1 MLEGE
6 HVPDDD
12 RLPALRALSMTPL
25 RQRMI
30 EEMHLRNYS
39 KHSIAAYVSAVY
51 RLANHYGRR
60 PDRLSR
66 EEIRAFLVDLVE
78 EKRVSWPYY
87 KQVLAAL
94 RYFYRHVVCRGE
106 VVDDIRGP
114 RPAKTL
120 PVVLSPAEV
129 ARFFRAIP
137 SLKQRTILM
146 LAYGAGLRVGEVV
159 ELRLSDIDRERRV
172 IRIRQGKNKKDRYT
186 LLSPALIEMLDRY
199 LWAAQPEDLLFTTRR
214 PDRPITRST
223 VQRFCQAARQAAGL
237 DKRISPH
244 TLRHS
249 FATHLLEAGTDLR
262 VIQVLLGHASPKT
275 TAIYTHVS
283 TALIGK
289 TRSPLDMLPSAEPD
303 VESGAD

>member
-1 MLEGE
+1 MK
-6 HVPDDD
+6 
-12 RLPALRALSMTPL
+12 
-25 RQRMI
+25 Q
-30 EEMHLRNYS
+30 
-39 KHSIAAYVSAVY
+39 
-51 RLANHYGRR
+51 
-60 PDRLSR
+60 
-66 EEIRAFLVDLVE
+66 
-78 EKRVSWPYY
+78 VSWPYY

-94 RYFYRHVVCRGE
+94 RFFYRHVIRRGE

-146 LAYGAGLRVGEVV
+146 MAYGAGLRVGEVV
-159 ELRLSDIDRERRV
+159 QLRLSDIDRERSV
-172 IRIRQGKNKKDRYT
+172 IRVRQGKGKKDRYT
-186 LLSPALIEMLDRY
+186 MLSPALIEMLDRY

-214 PDRPITRST
+214 PDRPITHEHR
-223 VQRFCQAARQAAGL
+223 AARLPRRPASGRHR
-237 DKRISPH
+237 KRISPH

-262 VIQVLLGHASPKT
+262 VIQVLLGHASPRT

-283 TALIGK
+283 T
-289 TRSPLDMLPSAEPD
+289 D
-303 VESGAD
+303 

>member
-1 MLEGE
+1 
-6 HVPDDD
+6 
-12 RLPALRALSMTPL
+12 MTPL

-39 KHSIAAYVSAVY
+39 QHSIAAYVSAVY

-78 EKRVSWPYY
+78 VKQVSWPYY
-87 KQVLAAL
+87 QQVLAAL
-94 RYFYRHVVCRGE
+94 RYFYRQVVRRGE

-114 RPAKTL
+114 RPAKQL

-129 ARFFRAIP
+129 ARFFHAIP

-146 LAYGAGLRVGEVV
+146 LAYGAGLRVSEAVS
-159 ELRLSDIDRERRV
+159 LRLADIDRERRV
-172 IRIRQGKNKKDRYT
+172 IRVQQGKGRKDRYT
-186 LLSPALIEMLDRY
+186 VLSPALLAMLDRY
-199 LWAAQPEDLLFTTRR
+199 VWAAQPEDLLFTTRWK
-214 PDRPITRST
+214 DRPITRST

-237 DKRISPH
+237 DKRITPH

-289 TRSPLDMLPSAEPD
+289 TRSPLDMLPKIEPD
-303 VESGAD
+303 VAD